1 MILQLPTPIL
11 PKITTGEFPSYPSCT
26 AGDWWVTSA
35 IDAIF
40 VVLLIG
46 VAIWI
51 VKKGLGIRKNLH
63 LKENS

>member
-26 AGDWWVTSA
+26 AGDWWVTST

-46 VAIWI
+46 VAVWI

-63 LKENS
+63 LKANS